1 MKIPLFRKLMP
12 KSLVGQLILW
22 ALLLTLVSI
31 PFFQMIFTS
40 TVSRISKDVVDTRL
54 IEFGNQLRG
63 HWASHQAASI
73 STRSSI
79 LPIPVTR
86 FSGGPDADWVWQIA
100 VNGQVQDRS
109 DFLRLLDQSVTP
121 PQKMSSDTFTVQTR
135 ETEIGP
141 MRVAERLVRA
151 QDTPTI
157 YFMVGIREER
167 YQELVFEHNQRLQ
180 SLTLLFDLPVT
191 LVVMAFLLFIVVAVR
206 RGLSNVTDAIQTY
219 ENGETEKIEGEFAT
233 EFSAPVEGINRLLR
247 QNRKLV
253 DRTRKYVS
261 KIAHDINHPLAIMKN
276 SLSNEQI
283 SEKDRNLLQ
292 SQVTR
297 LTGLVDR
304 YSSLARAIGPEGEVQ
319 SRTNIHEMLEDTVL
333 GFSILY
339 RKTPLA
345 ITQECEETLLFPFP
359 RHDLEAMVSNLL
371 SNAHKYAKS
380 QALVTAGKDEKKYW
394 IAVEDDGPGIPE
406 LKRDTAINW
415 GSRLDEAP
423 PGTGFG
429 LSIVRDIAEL
439 YDGSVNLGV
448 SRLGGLKA
456 EISIP
461 IARSQQD

>member
-1 MKIPLFRKLMP
+1 MP
-12 KSLVGQLILW
+12 RSLVGQLILW
-22 ALLLTLVSI
+22 ALLLTLFSI
-31 PFFQMIFTS
+31 PFFQIIFTS
-40 TVSRISKDVVDTRL
+40 AVSRISKDVVDTRL

-63 HWASHQAASI
+63 HWTSNQAASI
-73 STRSSI
+73 STSSNI
-79 LPIPVTR
+79 LPIPDIR
-86 FSGGPDADWVWQIA
+86 FSGGPDADWVWQI
-100 VNGQVQDRS
+100 VVDERLQDRS
-109 DFLRLLDQSVTP
+109 DFLILLDKTITP
-121 PQKMSSDTFTVQTR
+121 PQEISLQSFTVQTR

-141 MRVAERLVRA
+141 MRVAERLIQGQSAPSV
-151 QDTPTI
+151 

-206 RGLSNVTDAIQTY
+206 RGLTNVTEAIKTY
-219 ENGETEKIEGEFAT
+219 ENGETEKIEGEFAK

-276 SLSNEQI
+276 ALSGDQI
-283 SEKDRNLLQ
+283 SDRDRDLLQ

-304 YSSLARAIGPEGEVQ
+304 YSSLARAIGPEGDVQ
-319 SRTNIHEMLEDTVL
+319 SRTNIHEMLDDTVL

-339 RKTPLA
+339 RKTPLT
-345 ITQECEETLLFPFP
+345 ITQECDETLVFPVP

-380 QALVTAGKDEKKYW
+380 EALVAAGKKGINYW
-394 IAVEDDGPGIPE
+394 ISVEDDGPGIPE
-406 LKRDTAINW
+406 LQRDTAINW

-439 YDGSVNLGV
+439 YDGSVTLGV

-456 EISIP
+456 EITLP
-461 IARSQQD
+461 ISRS

>member
-1 MKIPLFRKLMP
+1 MKKRLFRKLLP

-31 PFFQMIFTS
+31 PFFQVIFTS
-40 TVSRISKDVVDTRL
+40 AVSRISKDVVDTRL
-54 IEFGNQLRG
+54 LEFGNQLRG
-63 HWASHQAASI
+63 HWASNQAASI
-73 STRSSI
+73 STNTSI
-79 LPIPVTR
+79 LPIPNTR

-100 VNGQVQDRS
+100 VDGRVQDRS
-109 DFLRLLDQSVTP
+109 DFLLLLEQSVTP
-121 PQKMSSDTFTVQTR
+121 PQKMSTDAFTVQTR

-141 MRVAERLVRA
+141 MRVAERLIKDQGNPSV
-151 QDTPTI
+151 

-206 RGLSNVTDAIQTY
+206 RGLSNVTNAIKTY
-219 ENGETEKIEGEFAT
+219 ENGETEKIEGEFAA

-276 SLSNEQI
+276 ALSNEQI
-283 SEKDRNLLQ
+283 NEKDRELLQ

-339 RKTPLA
+339 RKTPLS
-345 ITQECEETLLFPFP
+345 ITQNCDESLVFPVP
-359 RHDLEAMVSNLL
+359 RHDLEAMISNLL

-380 QALVTAGKDEKKYW
+380 EAVVSAGKNDLNYW
-394 IAVEDDGPGIPE
+394 ITVEDNGPGIPE
-406 LKRDTAINW
+406 LQRETAINW

-439 YDGSVNLGV
+439 YDGSVTLGV
-448 SRLGGLKA
+448 SKLGGLKA
-456 EISIP
+456 EVALPIS
-461 IARSQQD
+461 RS